1 MAATSYM
8 WLLKS
13 KLILFK
19 QNLKFSFST
28 TLASLQVFSAH
39 KWLVAVVL
47 DSADVKHFHH
57 TIAITF
63 HVLEG
68 TFGIKVVPVISVL

>member
-1 MAATSYM
+1 MTHIYA
-8 WLLKS
+8 
-13 KLILFK
+13 
-19 QNLKFSFST
+19 
-28 TLASLQVFSAH
+28 AH
-39 KWLVAVVL
+39 KWLVAVLL

-68 TFGIKVVPVISVL
+68 TFGIKVVPVVSVL